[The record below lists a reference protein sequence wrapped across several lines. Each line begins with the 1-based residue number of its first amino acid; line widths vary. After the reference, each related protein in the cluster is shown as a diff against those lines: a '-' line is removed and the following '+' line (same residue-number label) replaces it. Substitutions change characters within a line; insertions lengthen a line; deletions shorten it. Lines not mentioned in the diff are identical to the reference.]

1 MPAVLGIPPFLSRRA
16 VTFNGDKTTTAIT
29 TETQSS
35 QREDTNRIRGGRECD
50 LILP

>member
-1 MPAVLGIPPFLSRRA
+1 M
-16 VTFNGDKTTTAIT
+16 TFNGDKTTTALT

-35 QREDTNRIRGGRECD
+35 QREDPNRIRSRRECD